1 MNNQSFSDAA
11 SDVGEKINGA
21 LGDFADDTLRQA
33 HGTVDKG
40 LDQVEKAYGTAVSEA
55 RSFTSNQPMM
65 ALAAAMG
72 VGLILGFALARR

>member
-11 SDVGEKINGA
+11 SNVGDKINNA

-33 HGTVDKG
+33 RGTVDQSV
-40 LDQVEKAYGTAVSEA
+40 DQVQKAYGTALSETK
-55 RSFTSNQPMM
+55 SFASNQPIM
-65 ALAAAMG
+65 ALATAMG